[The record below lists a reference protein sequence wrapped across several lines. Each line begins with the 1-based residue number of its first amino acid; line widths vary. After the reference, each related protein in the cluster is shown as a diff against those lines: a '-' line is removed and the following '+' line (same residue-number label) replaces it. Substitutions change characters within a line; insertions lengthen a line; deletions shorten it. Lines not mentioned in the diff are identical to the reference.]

1 LRDPLKHSSIRTH
14 FVCLAVI
21 FASCLAAASDN
32 GSSPRAVA
40 DLGGPSNFDYMVLA
54 SFADSPRLFSM
65 AGYRSSAVQ
74 RPLPRPELSSYP
86 VEN

>member
-1 LRDPLKHSSIRTH
+1 
-14 FVCLAVI
+14 
-21 FASCLAAASDN
+21 LAAASDN
-32 GSSPRAVA
+32 GSGPCTVA

-54 SFADSPRLFSM
+54 SFADSPRLFAM

-74 RPLPRPELSSYP
+74 RPLPRPELSSYR